1 MGLQEDLTMLD
12 FLNYLCSFMNP
23 TNPIHISSNNLSH
36 TAINSLYMYEGMRIN
51 VDDEVYQVISI
62 QGQSN
67 RIVATCLTNPEKQV
81 DLDVNS
87 PRISFD
93 DDELK
98 RAYYDV
104 WVPSIRPGTP
114 VDFLLDENNYST
126 WYMGVVTST
135 TNKLTVYYEDRHNRA
150 FTVDIHDISPSVLQ
164 KAHTHSRGRTGET
177 LYQQCFPLWSHALP
191 LSETNNHTPMRE
203 GGFSAGPILFHHTY
217 PYKHDRLL
225 LFSFLLSFSF
235 SFHTIRK
242 IGTNE

>member
-1 MGLQEDLTMLD
+1 MGLQEDLTMQN
-12 FLNYLCSFMNP
+12 FLYFLCQLINP
-23 TNPIHISSNNLSH
+23 SNPIHISSNSLSH
-36 TAINSLYMYEGMRIN
+36 TAINSLYMYEGMRIK
-51 VDDEVYQVISI
+51 VDDEVYQIVSI

-67 RIVATCLTNPEKQV
+67 RIVATCLSNPENQV

-93 DDELK
+93 EDELK

-114 VDFLLDENNYST
+114 VDFLLNENNDLK
-126 WYMGVVTST
+126 WYTGVVTST
-135 TNKLTVYYEDRHNRA
+135 TNKVTVYYENQNSQA

-164 KAHTHSRGRTGET
+164 KAHTLSWGRAGEP
-177 LYQQCFPLWSHALP
+177 LYQHCFPLWSHALP

-217 PYKHDRLL
+217 PSNHD
-225 LFSFLLSFSF
+225 LFSLMLFIIIIVIHYHYHYHY
-235 SFHTIRK
+235 SFH
-242 IGTNE
+242 